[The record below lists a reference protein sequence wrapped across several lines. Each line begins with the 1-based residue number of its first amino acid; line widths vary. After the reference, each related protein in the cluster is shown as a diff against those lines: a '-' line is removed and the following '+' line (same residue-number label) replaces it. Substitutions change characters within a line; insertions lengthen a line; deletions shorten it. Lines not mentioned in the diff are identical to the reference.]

1 MLTLKYKD
9 EKDRALGLGGMA
21 LSLVMWENARYIQSL
36 SLDAPVGEG
45 VTLSPD
51 FFPQRNQ
58 RASAKAVWTR
68 DVELFQTEAGMVIAN
83 LASRAYIGNGE
94 PISREIRELLVKNL
108 AERGSEECG
117 LEEAEVRAVADKII
131 GYFSQVLAYPA
142 VASIVGDFA
151 AKLSEER
158 TMERDR
164 VIELLG
170 RLERL

>member
-9 EKDRALGLGGMA
+9 ERDRALGLGGMA
-21 LSLVMWENARYIQSL
+21 VSLVVWENARFLRRL

-45 VTLSPD
+45 VALTPD

-68 DVELFQTEAGMVIAN
+68 DVEVFQTEAGMVIAN
-83 LASRAYIGNGE
+83 LASRAYIGNRE
-94 PISREIRELLVKNL
+94 PISREMRELIVKNL
-108 AERGSEECG
+108 AERGGEECG

-142 VASIVGDFA
+142 VASMVGEFA
-151 AKLSEER
+151 DLLVAER
-158 TMERDR
+158 SMERDR

>member
-21 LSLVMWENARYIQSL
+21 VSLVVWENARYIQSV

-45 VTLSPD
+45 VTLTPD
-51 FFPQRNQ
+51 FFLQRNQ

-68 DVELFQTEAGMVIAN
+68 DVEMFQTEAGMVIAN
-83 LASRAYIGNGE
+83 LASRAFVGSRE
-94 PISREIRELLVKNL
+94 PIGRETRELLVKTL
-108 AERGSEECG
+108 AERGSEACG

-142 VASIVGDFA
+142 VASIVGEFA
-151 AKLSEER
+151 ARLQEER
-158 TMERDR
+158 VMERGR
-164 VIELLG
+164 VMELLD